1 MYLPEFYGF
10 PNKHLITRITVMKIN
25 PFHYQQQYVYHSD
38 LSQYVSDR
46 TVHRAR
52 PLKWGLFTLASNFD
66 CLFDGV

>member
-1 MYLPEFYGF
+1 
-10 PNKHLITRITVMKIN
+10 MKIN
-25 PFHYQQQYVYHSD
+25 PFHYHQQYVYHSD